1 MAQKQYVTSVINTHL
16 VKTDLEEKNQAGV
29 IAELANLLEKEHKIS
44 SVEGFVEDVQD
55 RERGGTT
62 NLEFGV
68 AVPHARSAYVN
79 EAALAFGKSEGIS
92 WNESASE
99 PVQLV
104 FLLAV
109 PEKNANKQHIKIL
122 STLSRMLLNENFR
135 RKLLEAGSADQVI
148 QAIEEVIIDK

>member
-1 MAQKQYVTSVINTHL
+1 MARKQYVTSVINTHL
-16 VKTDLEEKNQAGV
+16 VKTNLQEKNQEGV
-29 IAELANLLEKEHKIS
+29 IAELADLLKKEHKIS
-44 SVEGFVEDVQD
+44 SIEGFVKDVQD

-68 AVPHARSAYVN
+68 AVPHARSEHVK

-92 WNESASE
+92 WNESESE

-122 STLSRMLLNENFR
+122 STLSRMLINENFR
-135 RKLLEAGSADQVI
+135 RKLLEAESEDQVI
-148 QAIEEVIIDK
+148 HAIEEVMIDK